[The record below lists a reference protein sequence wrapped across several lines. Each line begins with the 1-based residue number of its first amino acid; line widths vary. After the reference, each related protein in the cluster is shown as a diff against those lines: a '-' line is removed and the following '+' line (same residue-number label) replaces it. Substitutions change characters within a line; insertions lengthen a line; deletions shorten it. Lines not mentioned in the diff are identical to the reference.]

1 MPGRHRRTPRHG
13 NCPVCSRSSRHR
25 VCTLLPRSSDAAA
38 EAEPARAAASYLNMN
53 SSQPAS
59 VHRSIHKALLAG
71 LAGGLIGS
79 AAKIIAEA
87 LVPPRTE
94 GQIAPPQLAVAH
106 AAAAASIPVDAPT
119 VEAAAKGLHW
129 GFGTLT
135 GGLYGLAAE
144 YYKPATAWKGAA
156 FGLALNRLTHEGL
169 LPKAGLAAPVAE
181 QTSQER
187 LSEWVTHLVY
197 GVVTE
202 TVRSAVRKRL

>member
-1 MPGRHRRTPRHG
+1 M
-13 NCPVCSRSSRHR
+13 
-25 VCTLLPRSSDAAA
+25 LPRSVS
-38 EAEPARAAASYLNMN
+38 
-53 SSQPAS
+53 
-59 VHRSIHKALLAG
+59 KALLAG

-79 AAKIIAEA
+79 AAKIVAEK

-106 AAAAASIPVDAPT
+106 AAAAAGVVVDSSMT
-119 VEAAAKGLHW
+119 ETAAEGLHW

-135 GGLYGLAAE
+135 GGLYGVAAE
-144 YYKPATAWKGAA
+144 LYPKATAWRGAA

-169 LPKAGLAAPVAE
+169 LPQANLAPPVAD

-187 LSEWVTHLVY
+187 ISEWITHVVY

-202 TVRSAVRKRL
+202 TVRRAVRKRL

>member
-1 MPGRHRRTPRHG
+1 MQPPKQKSLA
-13 NCPVCSRSSRHR
+13 P
-25 VCTLLPRSSDAAA
+25 
-38 EAEPARAAASYLNMN
+38 PASNLNMK

-59 VHRSIHKALLAG
+59 NPSPAKKSIHKALLAG

-87 LVPPRTE
+87 LVPPRTD

-106 AAAAASIPVDAPT
+106 AAAAVSIPVDETT
-119 VEAAAKGLHW
+119 VETAAKGLHW

-135 GGLYGLAAE
+135 GGVYGLAAE